1 MEVESMSKSGKNNNK
16 KKSLEHVGFDLDDL
30 VGDCLNGED
39 EYGLVNYGLAND
51 SQYFEIKG
59 KSDCSRWSTEDFET
73 LKISPECLSKKYL
86 QFSDEVCN
94 AQLVVAGRVNDNRRK
109 RGRRFDLFDCKEW

>member
-1 MEVESMSKSGKNNNK
+1 MEVKSMSKSGKNNNK

-59 KSDCSRWSTEDFET
+59 VSILQNVLVLHEFSICVLLHSYDDHNCVPSLRIPRSVNPSGSVSI
-73 LKISPECLSKKYL
+73 LKNLWVS
-86 QFSDEVCN
+86 F
-94 AQLVVAGRVNDNRRK
+94 
-109 RGRRFDLFDCKEW
+109 

>member
-1 MEVESMSKSGKNNNK
+1 MEVKSMSKSGKNNNN

-59 KSDCSRWSTEDFET
+59 KSDCSR
-73 LKISPECLSKKYL
+73 
-86 QFSDEVCN
+86 
-94 AQLVVAGRVNDNRRK
+94 
-109 RGRRFDLFDCKEW
+109 

>member
-1 MEVESMSKSGKNNNK
+1 YMEVKSMSKSGKNNNK

-59 KSDCSRWSTEDFET
+59 KSDCSRW
-73 LKISPECLSKKYL
+73 
-86 QFSDEVCN
+86 
-94 AQLVVAGRVNDNRRK
+94 
-109 RGRRFDLFDCKEW
+109 